1 MFDAAIVRTLG
12 FVFATESAEPVSTGG
27 VGMGALVLSL
37 AVVLLLGW
45 MAYLY
50 VNTRRK
56 RAAANEAAPPNLSQP
71 MSDDELENAKLTRVL
86 RAALFGSIL
95 LAIAMPWYALN
106 EPDRQAEAAEMIVE
120 EDVAAGAHWYGID
133 GFQCVNCH
141 GPSAGGG
148 AAPFTEARS
157 GVATSWKVPSLNDI
171 FFRYT
176 EDEVKH
182 WIVYGRDGT
191 PMPANGLEG
200 GGAMTVQEV
209 DQVMAFLN
217 SIQITQQEA
226 FAQAES
232 LTTLAL
238 AAIEGGAIT
247 TQDLITAQEAKI
259 ALVKDAG
266 RQLGIIG
273 GFPDDIKDLFQADG
287 SCTVESAA
295 LVTATCANPAPDAD
309 RDGLAD
315 VVEGPLTAM
324 ANATLQAVV
333 GAPPASQ
340 DIYSFTFDP
349 TNAFSNEDPISKA
362 PLPDLEAASEL
373 LNAVETEVLLLGV
386 TSDREDAF
394 LADLVTGLDFLN
406 AAAGTQLWDVDY
418 DAKAAEME
426 VTTEEAMQAAGLFNA
441 YCARCHTGGYSAG
454 SAFEQGT
461 GSGAWGPSLLDNRAV
476 IQFPG
481 IEDHIKFIIDGSEDS
496 KKYGI
501 NGLGSGRM
509 PAFGEILSVT
519 QIELIA
525 KYERTL

>member
-1 MFDAAIVRTLG
+1 
-12 FVFATESAEPVSTGG
+12 
-27 VGMGALVLSL
+27 MGALVLTL

-45 MAYLY
+45 MAYLF

-120 EDVAAGAHWYGID
+120 EDVATGAHWYGID

-148 AAPFTEARS
+148 AAPSVEARS
-157 GVATSWKVPSLNDI
+157 GVSTSWRVPSLNDI

-176 EDEVKH
+176 EDEVMH

-191 PMPANGLEG
+191 PMPANGLAG

-209 DQVMAFLN
+209 DQVMAYLK
-217 SIQITQQEA
+217 SIQISQQEA

-232 LTTLAL
+232 ATSLAL
-238 AAIEGGAIT
+238 AAIEGGAAT
-247 TQDLITAQEAKI
+247 TRDLIAAQEAKI
-259 ALVKDAG
+259 ALTKDAG
-266 RQLGIIG
+266 RQLSIVG

-287 SCTVESAA
+287 SCTAESAA

-315 VVEGPLTAM
+315 VVEGPLSAM

-333 GAPPASQ
+333 GASAAAQ
-340 DIYSFTFDP
+340 DIYSFTFVP
-349 TNAFSNEDPISKA
+349 SNAFTNEGPVSKA
-362 PLPDLEAASEL
+362 PLPDLEAASEF
-373 LNAVETEVLLLGV
+373 LNAVETDVLLLGV
-386 TSDREDAF
+386 TFEREDVF
-394 LADLVTGLDFLN
+394 LADLVSGLDFLT
-406 AAAGTQLWDVDY
+406 AAAETQLWDVDY
-418 DAKAAEME
+418 DAKAAEMD

-461 GSGAWGPSLLDNRAV
+461 GSGAWGPALLGNRAV
-476 IQFPG
+476 IQFPDFQ
-481 IEDHIKFIIDGSEDS
+481 DHIDFIIAGSEDS

-501 NGLGSGRM
+501 NGIGTGRM

-525 KYERTL
+525 MYERTL